1 MEETQ
6 NNIVATNGKPCVD
19 FGMQIGLAKN
29 NEQVEKKIFKLL
41 CGIAENI
48 VKTSQKP
55 LGALIVLGDF
65 EKHGPVVG
73 GVVQMKPKQ
82 NPIDTF
88 KIIDTEHGAQL
99 IKEYSQ
105 APYDGAIVLDKTGQI
120 LGVGVYLIIEH
131 PTLDIP
137 DDCGTRHKAAASF
150 SMRED
155 VISVFTLS
163 EETNI
168 VRIWKEG
175 KAAKVFRVD
184 DEKSKTEDEDK

>member
-6 NNIVATNGKPCVD
+6 NNLAPVNGKPSVD
-19 FGMQIGLAKN
+19 FSMQINLAKN
-29 NEQVEKKIFKLL
+29 NEKVEKKIFKLL
-41 CGIAENI
+41 CGIAEKI
-48 VKTSQKP
+48 VGQSQEP
-55 LGALIVLGDF
+55 IGTIIVLGDF
-65 EKHGPVVG
+65 EKYGPVIS

-88 KIIDTEHGAQL
+88 KIVDTEHGAQL

-105 APYDGAIVLDKTGQI
+105 SPYDGAMILDKTGQI

-150 SMRED
+150 SMRSD

-175 KAAKVFRVD
+175 KAAKVFRVE
-184 DEKSKTEDEDK
+184 DEKPKMEDEDK

>member
-6 NNIVATNGKPCVD
+6 NNLVPNGKPSVD
-19 FGMQIGLAKN
+19 FSMQINLAKN
-29 NEQVEKKIFKLL
+29 NEKVEKKIFKLL
-41 CGIAENI
+41 CGIAEMV
-48 VKTSQKP
+48 VKKSQP
-55 LGALIVLGDF
+55 PIGVLIVLGDF
-65 EKHGPVVG
+65 EKHGPVVS

-88 KIIDTEHGAQL
+88 KIVDTEHGAQS

-105 APYDGAIVLDKTGQI
+105 SPYDGAMILDKTGQI

-184 DEKSKTEDEDK
+184 DEKTKIEDEDK